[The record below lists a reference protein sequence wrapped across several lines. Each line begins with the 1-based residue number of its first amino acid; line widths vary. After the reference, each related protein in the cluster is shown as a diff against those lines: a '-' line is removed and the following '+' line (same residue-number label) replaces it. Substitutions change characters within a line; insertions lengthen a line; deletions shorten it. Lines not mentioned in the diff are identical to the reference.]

1 MSNAGQDN
9 FNPAN
14 AKAKEIADKLAR
26 ARQRVAAQKNATQ
39 GSVFAQYV
47 SSLSIGL
54 KMPLNELLNLTIYQ
68 LYDLIERYN
77 LFTN

>member
-1 MSNAGQDN
+1 M
-9 FNPAN
+9 
-14 AKAKEIADKLAR
+14 R
-26 ARQRVAAQKNATQ
+26 ARQRVAAQKQDGN

-77 LFTN
+77 LFTS